1 MTVMFLF
8 MSFAVQ
14 PIHQA
19 MANEGVSEET
29 VEQPAVAESVKE
41 QVKDEPVITAIE
53 ITDENIVE
61 EDLVSE
67 EVTEEIEVQVPEEID
82 VPDSDE
88 DVITATTTGTV
99 TEEKVASST
108 TEVTDDESSNVA
120 TSTDS
125 ENTSSGSGGSGSDA
139 GTETEVVED
148 DVATSTATSTSDI
161 HVIEDEEDTEVQD
174 DTVSTT
180 TDEANTETPVIEA
193 EILLSED
200 NFYQFSK
207 QSCVAVGDGTF
218 HCSSNELN
226 SYDSK
231 SVVYAE
237 LGESGNMEIFL
248 QTSDDA
254 VRQITDNEYD
264 DTAPYYDPET
274 LQIAWQRLIDDRHQV
289 ILYDIAK
296 DKESQ
301 LTFSRTNNMEPKVS
315 VDGVVW
321 QAWDNNDWEIMYF
334 DGQFTDQITDNNTQ
348 DVAPVIRDKYI
359 LWTVIG
365 RSDQEAKVYSL
376 DSKEILTISGY
387 DGGIIEN
394 PRFVLVYD
402 TKFENGDVITQGFDP
417 TTGISQPI
425 AAQPAPDPVDIPLP
439 DPIGEIRA
447 LIQNKSTFEDEVD
460 ADLGDSGGKNSTSTA
475 TSSDTLNLK
484 DNSDGDIQ
492 ISTTTDSVSD
502 VFELTEFDLIL
513 TETEINFEELDEI
526 EELLDEET
534 LDISNP
540 NSSQS

>member
-1 MTVMFLF
+1 MFLF